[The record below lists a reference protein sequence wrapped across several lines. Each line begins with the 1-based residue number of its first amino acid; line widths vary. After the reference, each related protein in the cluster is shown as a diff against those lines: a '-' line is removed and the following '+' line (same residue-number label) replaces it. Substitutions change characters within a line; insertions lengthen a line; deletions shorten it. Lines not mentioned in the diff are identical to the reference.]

1 MPGAVLQLTATG
13 VQDAYLKENPEINV
27 FKYSY
32 YRYVNFATEVVE
44 LNLDYPVSFGGHTSV
59 IIPQK
64 GHLLSKIYLNIKLPV
79 LEKVDGTYAC
89 WTDSFGYAIF
99 SKPVE
104 LMINGVVVDRLY
116 PSCLDM
122 LNELTVSAKKKG
134 LDFMI
139 LKPDIY
145 RAQIYNAT
153 REVDLLVPLDF
164 WFTKQYNMAL
174 PIVSMTNQEVK
185 INFSFKPFT
194 QVINY
199 DGNIEPSEVSIL
211 GSKFFVEYIY
221 LDDLILQQFSTQ
233 THQYLINQTVYHGDE
248 YISAGQALYN
258 TKIDFK
264 NPCKEI
270 LFACID
276 TQNLEINNHFN
287 YSRDDEKPFVSQI
300 GLLLDNKHR
309 YDDFKP
315 EYIFRHFYQNNVHS
329 VISPKHFYTLP
340 FSLECDQ
347 NQPQGA
353 LNLSRFDN
361 VLLSLKL
368 NENNPRTLLQIYGI
382 VYNIVTI
389 QNGALKLEW
398 FN

>member
-1 MPGAVLQLTATG
+1 MPGAILQLAATG
-13 VQDAYLKENPEINV
+13 VQDAYLTENPEINV

-44 LNLDYPVSFGGHTSV
+44 INLDNPVKFGSQTSIV
-59 IIPQK
+59 IPPK

-89 WTDSFGYAIF
+89 WTDTFGYAIF
-99 SKPVE
+99 SQPVE
-104 LMINGVVVDRLY
+104 LLINGVIVDRLY
-116 PSCLDM
+116 PACMDM
-122 LNELTVSAKKKG
+122 LNELTSSSKKKG
-134 LDFMI
+134 LDQMI
-139 LKPDIY
+139 LKSDIY
-145 RAQIYNAT
+145 RSTLYNST
-153 REVDLLVPLDF
+153 RDVELMIPLDF

-174 PIVSMTNQEVK
+174 PLVSMMNQEIK
-185 INFSFKPFT
+185 LNFYFKPFT
-194 QVINY
+194 QMINY
-199 DGNIEPSEVSIL
+199 DGNIEPIEVNIIDSNL
-211 GSKFFVEYIY
+211 FVEYIY
-221 LDDLILQQFSTQ
+221 LDDLILQQFTTQ
-233 THQYLINQTVYHGDE
+233 SHQYLINQIVYHGDE
-248 YISAGQALYN
+248 YISSGQTLYS

-276 TQNLEINNHFN
+276 TANLEINNHFN
-287 YSRDDEKPFVSQI
+287 YSRQDEKSFVSQI

-315 EYIFRHFYQNNVHS
+315 ESIFRQFYPNNVHT
-329 VISPKHFYTLP
+329 VITQKHFYTLP
-340 FSLECDQ
+340 FSLECDT
-347 NQPQGA
+347 NQPQGS

-368 NENNPRTLLQIYGI
+368 NENNPRTLLKVFGM

-389 QNGALKLEW
+389 QNGALKMEW